1 MNLKK
6 YMEVYVGGLEEGER
20 GNGVIMFWIQKKN
33 SFTGWIFSY
42 YIKTNSKSNTK
53 TQLYLHMDTQVT
65 GAS

>member
-20 GNGVIMFWIQKKN
+20 GNGVIMLWIQKKN

-42 YIKTNSKSNTK
+42 CIKTNNKSNTK

>member
-20 GNGVIMFWIQKKN
+20 GNDVIMFWIQKKN

-65 GAS
+65 AAS